1 MSLPRSIRIVRST
14 RRPRGVALLLV
25 LVALVLG
32 LTAATIAAQV
42 AVTATL
48 TKKLDRAQ
56 EVADDAANGSLARIE
71 RWLTTESDRAVA
83 PVMATAPA
91 IGVVDET
98 VPVEAGTSMTV
109 RITAYDQR
117 GMVPWA
123 EVGSLGRLATALPGD
138 VREAIAGA
146 GLQNETVPGL
156 DLLSVAND
164 PVGGSRPVW
173 PQHVAVTDPLAIRH
187 YGESA
192 ENGVGFE
199 RAREAANDNAESEIA
214 IGSLVA
220 THCSGRPAINVN
232 TAPRELIGFIE
243 NLSQRSVWQ
252 VVEERRAAGKPASV
266 AGIGP
271 SAGGNQD
278 DDGMPTFVSTSDT
291 WSFRV
296 DVTYGSVKSS
306 WWLTYT
312 RSDRGW
318 LLRQRLR
325 VLA

>member
-1 MSLPRSIRIVRST
+1 M
-14 RRPRGVALLLV
+14 LLV

-48 TKKLDRAQ
+48 TRKLDRAQ
-56 EVADDAANGSLARIE
+56 EVADDAANGTLARIE

-83 PVMATAPA
+83 PVTATGPA

-123 EVGSLGRLATALPGD
+123 EVGSLGRLATAIPSD
-138 VREAIAGA
+138 VRETIAGA
-146 GLQNETVPGL
+146 GQGETVPGL
-156 DLLSVAND
+156 DLLEIPRAGEG
-164 PVGGSRPVW
+164 PSRPVW
-173 PQHVAVTDPLAIRH
+173 PEHASVTSPNAIRH
-187 YGESA
+187 YGQADETPPMLDASEETEGPES
-192 ENGVGFE
+192 
-199 RAREAANDNAESEIA
+199 

-232 TAPRELIGFIE
+232 TAPRELIGFVE
-243 NLSQRSVWQ
+243 GLTQRSVWEI
-252 VVEERRAAGKPASV
+252 VEERRAAGKPASV

-296 DVTYGSVKSS
+296 DVTYGSVRSS

>member
-1 MSLPRSIRIVRST
+1 M
-14 RRPRGVALLLV
+14 LLV

-48 TKKLDRAQ
+48 TRKLDRAQ
-56 EVADDAANGSLARIE
+56 EVADDAANGTLARIE
-71 RWLTTESDRAVA
+71 RWLATESDRAVA
-83 PVMATAPA
+83 PVTATAPA
-91 IGVVDET
+91 IGVIDET

-109 RITAYDQR
+109 RITAYDQC

-123 EVGSLGRLATALPGD
+123 EVGSLGRLATALPSD

-146 GLQNETVPGL
+146 GQGETVPGL
-156 DLLSVAND
+156 DLIAIPSAGEGEG
-164 PVGGSRPVW
+164 PSRPVW
-173 PQHVAVTDPLAIRH
+173 PQHAAITSPNAIRH
-187 YGESA
+187 YGEAA
-192 ENGVGFE
+192 EASPMLDASEETEGP
-199 RAREAANDNAESEIA
+199 ES

-232 TAPRELIGFIE
+232 TAPRELIGFVE
-243 NLSQRSVWQ
+243 NLTQRSVWQ
-252 VVEERRAAGKPASV
+252 VVEERRAAGKPASI
-266 AGIGP
+266 AGITS
-271 SAGGNQD
+271 SAGGAQD
-278 DDGMPTFVSTSDT
+278 DEGMPTFVSTSDT

-296 DVTYGSVKSS
+296 DVTYGSVRSS